1 MALQFGVSYK
11 GGESEYVRVRRWP
24 FNIGRSPANDLCL
37 ANSSLISRRHV
48 RVEKDDAGYRLIA
61 CGKNPTYLNGER
73 LPDDEPVSIRPG
85 DRIELPNYLLEVRDT
100 SQRDQPG
107 ATVNVEMVTNSVIIV
122 RRVASVIGT
131 TSWTVEA
138 IHNWLK
144 NARGRQVWIAHQ
156 KVSLCLL
163 DRLTLDQLQ
172 QRLELFDELVAELD
186 PQSLVIDVVDPRAAA
201 ATVD

>member
-11 GGESEYVRVRRWP
+11 GGDSEYVRVRRWP
-24 FNIGRSPANDLCL
+24 FSIGRSPANDLCL

-48 RVEKDDAGYRLIA
+48 RVEKDGTGYRLIA
-61 CGKNPTYLNGER
+61 CGRNPTYLNGER
-73 LPDDEPVSIRPG
+73 LPPDQPVRIRPG
-85 DRIELPNYLLEVRDT
+85 DRIELPNYLLEVGDT

-122 RRVASVIGT
+122 RRVASIIGT

-144 NARGRQVWIAHQ
+144 NGRGREIWIQHQ
-156 KVSLCLL
+156 KVSLCLP
-163 DRLTLDQLQ
+163 DRLGLSQLR
-172 QRLELFDELVAELD
+172 QRLELFDALVAELD
-186 PQSLVIDVVDPRAAA
+186 PQSLVIDVVDPRKSV
-201 ATVD
+201 ATID